1 MAYKD
6 LSTEELKKKYNIT
19 LRKTGMHGLSGMLNE
34 YSAKLRDARSKEAM
48 LKGLSQGKEEY
59 AEHSPDIDIK
69 KEKADLLTEAKAEE
83 TKSLTAAE
91 YAPIHQRIRTQTRTM
106 RGATAGQG
114 IRGATAGQMM
124 ANAYQEGRNRSAATG
139 AALMEDRRRRTG
151 GIIAAHEMTTT
162 SLPIAYANLFSGRDA
177 EQREMELS
185 SRGAPRQNS
194 GWFSKLFS

>member
-19 LRKTGMHGLSGMLNE
+19 LRKASMIGLGSALNE
-34 YSAKLRDARSKEAM
+34 YNAELRDARSKEAM

-91 YAPIHQRIRTQTRTM
+91 YAPIHQQIRTQTRTM
-106 RGATAGQG
+106 RGAIAGQG

-151 GIIAAHEMTTT
+151 GIIAGHEMTTT
-162 SLPIAYANLFSGRDA
+162 SLPMAYANLFSGRDV

-185 SRGAPRQNS
+185 SRRAPRQDG
-194 GWFSKLFS
+194 GWMSKLFS